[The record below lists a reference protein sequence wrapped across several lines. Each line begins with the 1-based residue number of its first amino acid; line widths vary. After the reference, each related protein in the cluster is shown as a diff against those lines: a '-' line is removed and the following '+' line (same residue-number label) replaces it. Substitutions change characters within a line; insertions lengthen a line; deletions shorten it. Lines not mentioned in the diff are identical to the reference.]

1 MNSSA
6 TQTKTKWTIDN
17 THSSINFNIKHLMIA
32 HVKGHFKTFEASIYT
47 EGHEFNTAEIDL
59 WIDASSITT
68 GDVNRDEH
76 LKGADFLDVKKHKQ
90 ITLVASTMP
99 KLATD
104 ESGIL
109 WAELTIL
116 GTNNALISVGLEHA
130 IKLMPAELSGGM
142 RKRIGLARTLMLKP
156 EIIFY
161 DEPTTGLD
169 PITAREISQLILDV
183 QNKYKTSSI
192 VITHDIECAAL
203 VANRILILE
212 DGKVLAEGDYNSLSN
227 SKDPW
232 INSFFN
238 APKK

>member
-1 MNSSA
+1 M
-6 TQTKTKWTIDN
+6 
-17 THSSINFNIKHLMIA
+17 
-32 HVKGHFKTFEASIYT
+32 
-47 EGHEFNTAEIDL
+47 
-59 WIDASSITT
+59 TT
-68 GDVNRDEH
+68 Y
-76 LKGADFLDVKKHKQ
+76 
-90 ITLVASTMP
+90 
-99 KLATD
+99 
-104 ESGIL
+104 
-109 WAELTIL
+109 
-116 GTNNALISVGLEHA
+116 NALISVGLEHA